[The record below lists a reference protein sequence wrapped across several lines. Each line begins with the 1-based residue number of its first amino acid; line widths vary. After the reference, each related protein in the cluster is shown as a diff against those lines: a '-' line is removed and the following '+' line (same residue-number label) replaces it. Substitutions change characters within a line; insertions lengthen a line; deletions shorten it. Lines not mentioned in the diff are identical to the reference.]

1 MTMNFLRSLSPIVI
15 PLNLDS
21 SDELKV
27 WQERILHTILLV
39 GAFFGL
45 LICLFSIGPALSTNN
60 RVLFISSLL
69 LAVVSIFLVILRR
82 LSYWFRSISTLI
94 VVFIF
99 SNLIFSVSGW
109 GGLALILLLGFSF
122 LSTTFLYKRPSRIG
136 IGISLTTLL
145 FWAIL
150 RYTNLVSSAEVS
162 SSINNIL
169 TDVLLMLLVGII
181 GNLTIASLKAR
192 YFEEHNKLNN
202 AINDEEI
209 LKQSLSIQKVD
220 LEKQLFKLRTVSEIS
235 QSISSIFDTQILLQ
249 KASELIK
256 DRFELYYVGVFLIDN
271 SREYAVLRYGTGE
284 MGQRMLAARHRLAV
298 GGYSMIGWTTQT
310 RKSRVALDIGG
321 EAVHFDNPL
330 LPKTRSELALPII
343 SGTNILGAMT
353 VQSEL
358 ANAFD
363 ENDILIF
370 QSIADS
376 LATALEN
383 ATSFLRTQKA
393 LEDIKVLNR
402 AYVKQAWWNTLDT
415 RKDLKID
422 FENPLSSDKKDS
434 GSTIKVPLILRDEV
448 IGSFNLEIE
457 GPEIPKEQ
465 LEFLETVSAQT
476 SIALENARLLEE
488 TQLAAMQEQKLNDL
502 TTRFSRALTIE
513 EILKTAV
520 MEFGKLPAVNEASIS
535 LLPPEEYVSQEK
547 IALPGKE
554 NK

>member
-1 MTMNFLRSLSPIVI
+1 
-15 PLNLDS
+15 
-21 SDELKV
+21 
-27 WQERILHTILLV
+27 
-39 GAFFGL
+39 
-45 LICLFSIGPALSTNN
+45 
-60 RVLFISSLL
+60 
-69 LAVVSIFLVILRR
+69 
-82 LSYWFRSISTLI
+82 
-94 VVFIF
+94 
-99 SNLIFSVSGW
+99 
-109 GGLALILLLGFSF
+109 
-122 LSTTFLYKRPSRIG
+122 
-136 IGISLTTLL
+136 
-145 FWAIL
+145 
-150 RYTNLVSSAEVS
+150 
-162 SSINNIL
+162 
-169 TDVLLMLLVGII
+169 
-181 GNLTIASLKAR
+181 
-192 YFEEHNKLNN
+192 
-202 AINDEEI
+202 
-209 LKQSLSIQKVD
+209 
-220 LEKQLFKLRTVSEIS
+220 
-235 QSISSIFDTQILLQ
+235 
-249 KASELIK
+249 LIK